1 MTIMQAILERIGT
14 LAAVTR
20 YARRAISAPG
30 NSGQGAATGASRPD
44 ADGGVLYVTVTR
56 GLTRSPCR
64 RALAGTA
71 VS

>member
-44 ADGGVLYVTVTR
+44 ADGGVLYV
-56 GLTRSPCR
+56 
-64 RALAGTA
+64 
-71 VS
+71 